1 MSDVME
7 IVQNEDGTFS
17 AYDAV
22 VIIVQTMWKQEITV
36 QGKR

>member
-1 MSDVME
+1 MIMLFAA
-7 IVQNEDGTFS
+7 Q
-17 AYDAV
+17 DAV

>member
-1 MSDVME
+1 MTEM
-7 IVQNEDGTFS
+7 IMLFTAQ
-17 AYDAV
+17 DAV

>member
-1 MSDVME
+1 MSRDDYNG
-7 IVQNEDGTFS
+7 ILRIFTAQ
-17 AYDAV
+17 DAV

>member
-1 MSDVME
+1 MSRD
-7 IVQNEDGTFS
+7 DYAFHCTG
-17 AYDAV
+17 AV